1 MRREEFQLR
10 FFMCV
15 IESRQVVRTTQS
27 TAGEASTSNM
37 TIPES
42 KADDQWRLDGMDDD
56 PSTVG
61 PVSIPD
67 TGEA

>member
-1 MRREEFQLR
+1 MVTHSYR
-10 FFMCV
+10 FP
-15 IESRQVVRTTQS
+15 
-27 TAGEASTSNM
+27 AGEASTSNM

-67 TGEA
+67 TGEACE